1 METRSKIKN
10 NNLKSSEIDTDDMNN
25 NLDNKI
31 NSDNKIDETENIDGL
46 SFLNNIKKETLIICN
61 DDSRLKI
68 LMRNKLI
75 NVKVMNMNQ
84 FISKYC
90 FDYDENTIL
99 YIMNKYNVK
108 YEIALV
114 YIKNLYYIENKVYG
128 VKKLDFLV
136 ELKKDLDN
144 KNLLIYNSNF
154 KDYLND
160 IDIIVYGIRLG
171 KYEKYVLKDIN
182 YKYIKKELYKYEHN
196 IYSFDTMD
204 NEVEYIAVKICE
216 LLDKGIPV
224 KNIKLTN
231 VDSSYYN
238 TLVRI
243 FTMFNLRV
251 NAMYT
256 STLSSFEYIKNFINL
271 YKENDL
277 RYAIDNIDKKNKL
290 YDTLVDTINKYI
302 KYDNKDLI
310 IYKLEHTNVSSYQ
323 YDNGIEIVDF
333 LEYDSNDNDYIFMFG
348 FNDGIVPNSY
358 KDIDYITDNIKDK
371 VHLDTTKEKNQ
382 NLREDI
388 LNAIYDI
395 KNLVITYKS
404 RDTKRTFYPSSMC
417 TYFNV
422 VDGVIN
428 TDVSYSEVYN
438 KIKLTR
444 CIDNYIKYGKK
455 DNNFDILNSNF
466 KVNYNSFKNEY
477 SLINRVMDKLNLSYS
492 KMQIYNKCA
501 FRYYLSNVLK
511 LDIFEENFSTVIGS
525 MVHYVMEKCLSNND
539 MDTDKYVL
547 KFLNNPELCN
557 RKLSNKE
564 MFFLEKYKV
573 CIKDLLNQVM
583 LEREYSSYNDYMYEK
598 RIEIDYGNNIKFVG
612 IIDKI
617 LYKEDGD
624 NTYVTL
630 IDYKTG
636 NDDISLKY
644 LDYGINIQLPIY
656 LYLSDYLNL
665 RNIVYSGF
673 YLQKFNITDGDYRLI
688 GYSNSDRDIL
698 SVLDNNYDNSKIIKG
713 MKTLKDGSF
722 SKYTKVLSNEEID
735 KIKNITKD
743 KIDEVINN
751 IKENK
756 FDINPKID
764 GDKNIGCDYCKFKD
778 ICFVKKKNKVA
789 ITAVEFGGEDN
800 NGLDE

>member
-1 METRSKIKN
+1 MEINNKTNDKLIKKDYDKRIIIDSK
-10 NNLKSSEIDTDDMNN
+10 DDFSF
-25 NLDNKI
+25 LDKI
-31 NSDNKIDETENIDGL
+31 N
-46 SFLNNIKKETLIICN
+46 KETLIICN
-61 DDSRLKI
+61 DDSRTKI

-75 NVKVMNMNQ
+75 NAKVMNMSQ

-90 FDYDENTIL
+90 FDYDEDTII

-114 YIKNLYYIENKVYG
+114 YIKNLYYIEDKIYN
-128 VKKLDFLV
+128 VKKLNFLV
-136 ELKKDLDN
+136 ELKNILDDN
-144 KNLLIYNSNF
+144 RMLKYNF
-154 KDYLND
+154 KFKEYLND
-160 IDIIVYGIRLG
+160 IDVIVYGIRLG
-171 KYEKYVLKDIN
+171 KYEKNMLKNIN
-182 YKYIKKELYKYEHN
+182 YKYIERPIHKYEHS
-196 IYSFDTMD
+196 IYSFDTMES
-204 NEVEYIAVKICE
+204 EVEYVAVKICE
-216 LLDKGIPV
+216 LLDQGVSI

-243 FTMFNLRV
+243 FTMFNLKV
-251 NAMYT
+251 NVLYT
-256 STLSSFEYIKNFINL
+256 SSLASFEYVKEFIKLYRESNL
-271 YKENDL
+271 KD
-277 RYAIDNIDKKNKL
+277 AISKIDKKNKL
-290 YDTLVDTINKYI
+290 YDTLINTINKYV

-323 YDNGIEIVDF
+323 YNNGIEIIDF
-333 LEYDSNDNDYIFMFG
+333 LEYDSSDADHIFMLG

-358 KDIDYITDNIKDK
+358 KDIDYITDNIKDM
-371 VHLDTTKEKNQ
+371 VYLDTTKEKNQ

-395 KNLVITYKS
+395 KNLVITYKL
-404 RDTKRTFYPSSMC
+404 RDTKKTFYPSSMC
-417 TYFNV
+417 TYFKV
-422 VDGVIN
+422 VDGVIDN
-428 TDVSYSEVYN
+428 NVSYSEVYN

-455 DNNFDILNSNF
+455 DNGFDKLYCNFSVD
-466 KVNYNSFKNEY
+466 YNSFKNEY
-477 SLINRVMDKLNLSYS
+477 SLINRVMDKLTLSYS

-501 FRYYLSNVLK
+501 FRYYLSSILK

-525 MVHYVMEKCLSNND
+525 MVHYVMEKCLTNNE

-547 KFLNNPELCN
+547 EFLNNPELCN
-557 RKLSNKE
+557 RKLTNKE
-564 MFFLEKYKV
+564 MFFLEKYKK
-573 CIKDLLNQVM
+573 CIKDLLTQVM
-583 LEREYSSYNDYMYEK
+583 LEKEYGSYNNYMYEK
-598 RIEIDYGNNIKFVG
+598 RIEVDYGDNIKFIG

-617 LYKEDGD
+617 LYKEDYN

-630 IDYKTG
+630 VDYKTG

-665 RNIVYSGF
+665 RNILYSGF
-673 YLQKFNITDGDYRLI
+673 YLQKFNITDADYRLI
-688 GYSNSDRDIL
+688 GYSNSDKDIL
-698 SVLDNNYDNSKIIKG
+698 SILDDNYDNSKIIKG

-722 SKYTKVLSNEEID
+722 SRYTKVLSNDEIN
-735 KIKNITKD
+735 KIKDITKD
-743 KIDEVINN
+743 KIREVINN

-756 FDINPKID
+756 FDINPKVD

-778 ICFVKKKNKVA
+778 ICFVKKKNKVT
-789 ITAVEFGGEDN
+789 IVSSEFGGDEK
-800 NGLDE
+800 NGLDERTTWCN